1 MNCYEVNIRL
11 MQTLVS
17 EDFVPGILLFWQ
29 ISIFFSKRERERERC
44 LLEQRHL
51 ILLTWIIYLQVLYCN

>member
-29 ISIFFSKRERERERC
+29 ISIFFSKREREREVFVRAKAFNIIDMDY
-44 LLEQRHL
+44 LLASS
-51 ILLTWIIYLQVLYCN
+51 VL